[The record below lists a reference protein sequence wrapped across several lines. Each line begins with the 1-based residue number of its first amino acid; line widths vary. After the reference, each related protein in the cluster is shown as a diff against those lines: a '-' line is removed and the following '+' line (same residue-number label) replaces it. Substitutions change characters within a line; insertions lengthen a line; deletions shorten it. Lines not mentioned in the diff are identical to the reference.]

1 MSGESRV
8 EQSRAVSLAF
18 SGLDKVFLRTRF
30 DAAVADAIATD
41 QAVASGA
48 SLPLNG
54 LILAVK
60 ACFDV
65 AGWVTDA
72 ASAVLSDQPEATR
85 DAPVVAGLRAAGATL
100 VAHTNMTEFAFGA
113 LGINN
118 TTGTPV
124 TPLDAHGERVAG
136 GSTSGGAVA
145 VARGFAD
152 IALGTDT
159 SGSIRIPAAFCGIV
173 GFKPSTNVISTQG
186 CIPLSTTFDAPGFI
200 ARDVSTIVRVVEALK
215 LYRTPV
221 VRVRPTRQLEGIR
234 LALPVDFALTGCDPT
249 VVAAF
254 EACVNRLAS
263 LGASIVET
271 DFMDLRAPSR
281 IAAESGIIVA
291 DAFAWHEPWIRTRLA
306 RYDPLVGPRILRGE
320 SIPAYRYLKGAA
332 ALKHEANVFDAEM
345 ARYDALLTPTVPIV
359 PPRIADV
366 TADEIE
372 YLRVNALSFSLTE
385 LANRLDAPSIAMQF
399 DPARPRPFGLML
411 TGRRHRDIDLLSVA
425 RRVEAA
431 LSKP

>member
-1 MSGESRV
+1 
-8 EQSRAVSLAF
+8 
-18 SGLDKVFLRTRF
+18 
-30 DAAVADAIATD
+30 
-41 QAVASGA
+41 
-48 SLPLNG
+48 
-54 LILAVK
+54 
-60 ACFDV
+60 
-65 AGWVTDA
+65 
-72 ASAVLSDQPEATR
+72 
-85 DAPVVAGLRAAGATL
+85 
-100 VAHTNMTEFAFGA
+100 
-113 LGINN
+113 
-118 TTGTPV
+118 
-124 TPLDAHGERVAG
+124 
-136 GSTSGGAVA
+136 
-145 VARGFAD
+145 
-152 IALGTDT
+152 
-159 SGSIRIPAAFCGIV
+159 
-173 GFKPSTNVISTQG
+173 
-186 CIPLSTTFDAPGFI
+186 
-200 ARDVSTIVRVVEALK
+200 
-215 LYRTPV
+215 
-221 VRVRPTRQLEGIR
+221 
-234 LALPVDFALTGCDPT
+234 VDFALTGCDPT